1 MRTESLVLSVSPA
14 VRECE
19 MEHTGTW
26 RQGGGARY
34 TQARP
39 GGQSPRQRGPGGGWE
54 AECEALGSSEGFQV
68 RLPNPAED
76 GVTAKRGAMAR
87 RAGAGGFV
95 KGAHS
100 CSQGIKCQQLLNWG
114 YCMLSHTCR
123 ALNTICCVS
132 RVARL
137 WRATP

>member
-1 MRTESLVLSVSPA
+1 MVPATRRPGLVVSP
-14 VRECE
+14 
-19 MEHTGTW
+19 
-26 RQGGGARY
+26 
-34 TQARP
+34 P
-39 GGQSPRQRGPGGGWE
+39 GRG
-54 AECEALGSSEGFQV
+54 ALGVGRRQSARHWEVARGFQV
-68 RLPNPAED
+68 RLPDPAED

-114 YCMLSHTCR
+114 YCMFSHTCR